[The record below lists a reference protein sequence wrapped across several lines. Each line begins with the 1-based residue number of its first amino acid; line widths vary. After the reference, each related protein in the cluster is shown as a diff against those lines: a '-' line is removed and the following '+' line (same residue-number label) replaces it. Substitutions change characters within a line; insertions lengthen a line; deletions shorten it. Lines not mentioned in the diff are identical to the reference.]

1 MASACTSFN
10 ISQLDGGMLA
20 GIFLACSIW
29 GASSF
34 QTFLYFLNC
43 DKDSFFL
50 RYLVGVLWVLDTA
63 NQVLLAKGNWRSLI
77 SRYGSPDVL
86 ASVPEYMHHAWI
98 SVLVND
104 AVQLYFIHRIYVF
117 AKSSVYRPCNV
128 MILNSIFAILL
139 VLVVYQPI
147 AVTVF
152 VIYGYGQP
160 LDLLVTKQENA
171 VNLSGRAAAVTIDIV
186 VAACMVFL
194 LTREAPYFKRSR
206 RLVHRLLIIT
216 VSSGSLTA
224 LLVTICL
231 ILVIVYP
238 DTLYWIAID
247 FSLCSV
253 YLSTLL
259 ANLNTRGYIRGD
271 YEVTITPDIE
281 LGNSTGARS
290 SKMAVV
296 GQRRPGSTQ
305 AKTVHPVSDGC
316 IRVESRAEQNGPDT
330 STASKAEA

>member
-1 MASACTSFN
+1 MFTDFAVV
-10 ISQLDGGMLA
+10 
-20 GIFLACSIW
+20 
-29 GASSF
+29 
-34 QTFLYFLNC
+34 
-43 DKDSFFL
+43 
-50 RYLVGVLWVLDTA
+50 LVINND
-63 NQVLLAKGNWRSLI
+63 NR
-77 SRYGSPDVL
+77 
-86 ASVPEYMHHAWI
+86 EYMHHAWI

-117 AKSSVYRPCNV
+117 
-128 MILNSIFAILL
+128 
-139 VLVVYQPI
+139 

-194 LTREAPYFKRSR
+194 LTREAPYFKRQVKTVYSAVKYTSPRPLFRSR